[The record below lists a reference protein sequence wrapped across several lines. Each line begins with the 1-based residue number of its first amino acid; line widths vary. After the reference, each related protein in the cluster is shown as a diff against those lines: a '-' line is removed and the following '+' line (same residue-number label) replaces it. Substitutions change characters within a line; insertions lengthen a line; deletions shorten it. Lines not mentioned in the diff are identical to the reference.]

1 MNHLMAEYL
10 VKTLSEEFDQPERR
24 KNRLMAH
31 ELRTSRR
38 EMRRRRKTR

>member
-10 VKTLSEEFDQPERR
+10 VKTLSEEFDQPARR
-24 KNRLMAH
+24 KNRLMAQ

-38 EMRRRRKTR
+38 EMRRRRKSR

>member
-10 VKTLSEEFDQPERR
+10 VESLSEGFDQPERR

-31 ELRTSRR
+31 EFRMSRR
-38 EMRRRRKTR
+38 EMRRRRKAR